1 MGAAV
6 NGLVER
12 GLLERRTTPGD
23 RRTHRLYVT
32 EAGRRLTAE
41 AGKALDATHSEA
53 LRALTPAEQE
63 QTHSLLLKL
72 LASLNPSAVDDSAQ

>member
-1 MGAAV
+1 MVTPQSMGAAV

-41 AGKALDATHSEA
+41 AGKALD
-53 LRALTPAEQE
+53 
-63 QTHSLLLKL
+63 
-72 LASLNPSAVDDSAQ
+72 DSPR